1 MSWTEKTYVELIGRR
16 AEKKNGKWK
25 ASIPTQE
32 TLDLIYGKNFSDST
46 ESFDRILSKIDEEVR
61 RLYQKYNRKK
71 HVVKVGIPDGGSFNK
86 CHGDWTENICGITA
100 WNILCE
106 LNEHREKEDGYYV
119 YVKLPDRKN
128 DGGDADET
136 LWTTLLA
143 DKPNQLI
150 NERKGRLK
158 RANENAVKL
167 ESSNPDAVILRLC
180 NIPEGVTPKVKLE
193 GLSEANQKVIG
204 SIFSLC
210 QGCVESADQLV
221 AFLSIKTSTRPDRRY
236 QWIVEGNSVKGLI
249 AAAFDDESNDL
260 KLGALMRNKYYAFR
274 LKRKKK
280 KTQATETDAENEL
293 DADRKALIGLIMF
306 SSLFNESAI
315 GCVDAIDELYE
326 TLTPSVF
333 GERIREICTK

>member
-1 MSWTEKTYVELIGRR
+1 M
-16 AEKKNGKWK
+16 
-25 ASIPTQE
+25 
-32 TLDLIYGKNFSDST
+32 
-46 ESFDRILSKIDEEVR
+46 
-61 RLYQKYNRKK
+61 
-71 HVVKVGIPDGGSFNK
+71 
-86 CHGDWTENICGITA
+86 
-100 WNILCE
+100 
-106 LNEHREKEDGYYV
+106 
-119 YVKLPDRKN
+119 
-128 DGGDADET
+128 
-136 LWTTLLA
+136 
-143 DKPNQLI
+143 
-150 NERKGRLK
+150 
-158 RANENAVKL
+158 
-167 ESSNPDAVILRLC
+167 
-180 NIPEGVTPKVKLE
+180 
-193 GLSEANQKVIG
+193 
-204 SIFSLC
+204 
-210 QGCVESADQLV
+210 